1 MTFTIRPIKNVK
13 INGKDFVV
21 ARMQFNGEIPN
32 RPNFANEHAYGTMEI
47 DSVDD
52 FNNTLGDWL
61 SSSSID
67 KAIENR
73 VDCENMREIG
83 EKYDFDLNNQD
94 FVKEIADYIKSRN
107 IPTMLATLI
116 VNGAIGR

>member
-94 FVKEIADYIKSRN
+94 FVKEIADYIKSRS
-107 IPTMLATLI
+107 
-116 VNGAIGR
+116 